1 MGITKKIKFVN
12 QERLETTTTSSSTY
26 VHQGTML
33 NSGEL
38 TGGNNYL
45 FVMWANCTSPGDDE
59 GNTKFAWEGG
69 GGDILG
75 SEYQR
80 HDTTNSGMQICH
92 ITQQVAPDPP
102 QNIGIYRKK
111 RWSAGGGDESTGFG
125 QCFAIDLSYSSGTD
139 GALTSGIDWSSSVDN
154 TTRTPTPSTY
164 LHTHTVNNTSG
175 THLVL
180 AIAKA
185 TDASDSSDTLIGLYK
200 NYTAAPVGA
209 ANIIQVSGSKYT
221 QDTQDVK
228 SIVFGIATDL
238 NSGSQIKLKSLD
250 TNNLTV
256 DYSYVFTLNIDDAP
270 QTKATGQL
278 TTWTDSTASG
288 SWGTTVVNGNDD
300 DSFVIAMGRQTE
312 TGIGSGRMAS
322 ISLKNNTRGEWLL
335 FNDRT
340 GDYNPI
346 YFPSTNP
353 GANIG
358 QFETSLIVGVGAI
371 GSADEIEMRTL

>member
-1 MGITKKIKFVN
+1 M
-12 QERLETTTTSSSTY
+12 
-26 VHQGTML
+26 
-33 NSGEL
+33 
-38 TGGNNYL
+38 
-45 FVMWANCTSPGDDE
+45 
-59 GNTKFAWEGG
+59 
-69 GGDILG
+69 
-75 SEYQR
+75 
-80 HDTTNSGMQICH
+80 
-92 ITQQVAPDPP
+92 
-102 QNIGIYRKK
+102 
-111 RWSAGGGDESTGFG
+111 
-125 QCFAIDLSYSSGTD
+125 
-139 GALTSGIDWSSSVDN
+139 
-154 TTRTPTPSTY
+154 
-164 LHTHTVNNTSG
+164 
-175 THLVL
+175 
-180 AIAKA
+180 
-185 TDASDSSDTLIGLYK
+185 
-200 NYTAAPVGA
+200 
-209 ANIIQVSGSKYT
+209 
-221 QDTQDVK
+221 
-228 SIVFGIATDL
+228 FGIATDL